1 MGCSTPKS
9 LKKKNLPIENEKGR
23 VLTTEVP
30 MSQGID
36 FIEVNLIE
44 VNLGKYVAVALI
56 QTFYLFND
64 KN

>member
-36 FIEVNLIE
+36 FIEVNL
-44 VNLGKYVAVALI
+44 GKYVAVALI